1 MNHPPVSVY
10 NTFGATKMRSGK
22 KSKIGI
28 PGIVVT
34 LIVIVFL
41 GLGVKGGKYIIN
53 HSNGKLQTGMSVKTK
68 SVVTTAY
75 GTYSSSDELQ
85 PIRSLS
91 DCQIIAKKNLF
102 EQLGGRKEEPP
113 QIIKPVIQVEAKKE
127 PPRIPPEPINDL
139 VLTGIVY
146 INNVPLALI
155 EDSSK
160 GKSYFL
166 KKGDKLKDYTVD
178 NVKEGEISLV
188 NENSKITLT
197 LGSKTYYNTN
207 GKLLASAPT
216 NIQTAERVM
225 EKPSEKSASSNE
237 GNTNLSLIEQMKAR
251 RKKELG
257 QE

>member
-1 MNHPPVSVY
+1 
-10 NTFGATKMRSGK
+10 
-22 KSKIGI
+22 
-28 PGIVVT
+28 
-34 LIVIVFL
+34 
-41 GLGVKGGKYIIN
+41 
-53 HSNGKLQTGMSVKTK
+53 
-68 SVVTTAY
+68 
-75 GTYSSSDELQ
+75 
-85 PIRSLS
+85 
-91 DCQIIAKKNLF
+91 
-102 EQLGGRKEEPP
+102 LGGRKEEPP
-113 QIIKPVIQVEAKKE
+113 QIKPVIQVEAKKE
-127 PPRIPPEPINDL
+127 PPKIPPEPINDL

-188 NENSKITLT
+188 NENSRITLT

-216 NIQTAERVM
+216 NIQTSERVM
-225 EKPSEKSASSNE
+225 EKPSEKSVSSKE
-237 GNTNLSLIEQMKAR
+237 ETPNLSLIEQMKAR